1 MGELVTK
8 GKKIIKESRF
18 LFFFTR
24 EGFFWREIFFII
36 FVERHKKEGR
46 RGFSFSRF
54 GRSLLGRLIDIRE
67 KGC

>member
-18 LFFFTR
+18 LFF
-24 EGFFWREIFFII
+24 GPKKIFFGGRFFII